1 MAKVEYRF
9 VNEGKVVFKKFARG
23 LAVTFSSPVDHKQA
37 STHQSDDTLFFED
50 ICERGDP

>member
-23 LAVTFSSPVDHKQA
+23 LAVTFVILRFGSHAVPEIQW
-37 STHQSDDTLFFED
+37 
-50 ICERGDP
+50 